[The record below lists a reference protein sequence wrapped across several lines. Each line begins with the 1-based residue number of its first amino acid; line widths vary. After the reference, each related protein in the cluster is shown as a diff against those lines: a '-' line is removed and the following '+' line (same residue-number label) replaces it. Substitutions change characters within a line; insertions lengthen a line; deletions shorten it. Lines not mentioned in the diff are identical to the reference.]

1 MQDELDGARRKTI
14 LVVDDN
20 PEERA
25 IFSTYLGF
33 VGYDVE
39 TASNGEECLERAR
52 SDRHSLI
59 LLDLG
64 MPVLDGWKTMERLAA
79 SRDTS
84 QIPVMAL
91 TAYHLEPQVLEDAGF
106 CGYLEKPIAPYRV
119 LTEVEQCIGRPAPGS
134 PPRIARLR

>member
-1 MQDELDGARRKTI
+1 MDGKRPQII

-25 IFSTYLGF
+25 IFSTYLEF

-39 TASNGEECLERAR
+39 TANNGQECLDRAR
-52 SDRHSLI
+52 WDRHSLI

-64 MPVLDGWKTMERLAA
+64 MPVLDGWKTMARLRAA
-79 SRDTS
+79 RDTCR
-84 QIPVMAL
+84 IPVMAL

-106 CGYLEKPIAPYRV
+106 CGYLPKPIAPFRV
-119 LTEVEQCIGRPAPGS
+119 LTEIEQCIGRPVERS
-134 PPRIARLR
+134 SSRIANG